1 MKMAPIRTSQA
12 WLGARWTLMTQR
24 NWKDR
29 GEGPVSYLAVL
40 MLVALIA
47 VAIIGSGIDTTI
59 KDGILNAV
67 KKVTGAGTAP

>member
-1 MKMAPIRTSQA
+1 MAPIRTSCT
-12 WLGARWTLMTQR
+12 WLGARWTLMTER
-24 NWKDR
+24 DWKDR

-59 KDGILNAV
+59 KNGIINAV
-67 KKVTGAGTAP
+67 NKVTGSGAAP